1 MCVCN
6 YSGLGHR
13 SSEFGGNP
21 DLHLSTCSYEI
32 SLILPRV
39 LSLCSCRRP
48 LLSCCPAAT
57 GRTEKPITNYHLPF
71 TSYRFYLA
79 TCKTVSAQSSTQETV
94 HRWHLSFEKLMIQ
107 AASGIWCS
115 SINHICVYSSSST
128 QVSQVLTWVVSKK
141 RRGKIKDLFCYSE
154 DKVPWSFGMIS
165 GTHSY
170 SRSQDEST
178 VCSHPVDKQLII
190 FTPILLLHITIQIHG
205 RCNSAALLCFLLHI
219 ISKYACLVALFPSFG
234 AKEH

>member
-71 TSYRFYLA
+71 TIYQLPILSGNLQNGFCTVLHAGDSPPMTLVLRETDDPSGKWHMVFINQSYMCVLLIKHPSFPGTNL
-79 TCKTVSAQSSTQETV
+79 SSVQ
-94 HRWHLSFEKLMIQ
+94 K
-107 AASGIWCS
+107 
-115 SINHICVYSSSST
+115 
-128 QVSQVLTWVVSKK
+128 KK
-141 RRGKIKDLFCYSE
+141 RKNQR
-154 DKVPWSFGMIS
+154 
-165 GTHSY
+165 
-170 SRSQDEST
+170 
-178 VCSHPVDKQLII
+178 
-190 FTPILLLHITIQIHG
+190 PILLFRRQ
-205 RCNSAALLCFLLHI
+205 SAVI
-219 ISKYACLVALFPSFG
+219 IWYDFWYPLVLPIPR
-234 AKEH
+234 

>member
-13 SSEFGGNP
+13 SSEFGGHP

-115 SINHICVYSSSST
+115 SINQKICVYSSSSN
-128 QVSQVLTWVVSKK
+128 QVSQVLTCSVQKKKK
-141 RRGKIKDLFCYSE
+141 RKNQR
-154 DKVPWSFGMIS
+154 
-165 GTHSY
+165 
-170 SRSQDEST
+170 
-178 VCSHPVDKQLII
+178 
-190 FTPILLLHITIQIHG
+190 PILLFRRQ
-205 RCNSAALLCFLLHI
+205 SAVI
-219 ISKYACLVALFPSFG
+219 IWYDFWYPLVLPIPRWIDGLFAPRR
-234 AKEH
+234 